1 MIRDV
6 HLSNNPDEIAW
17 WLTLDG
23 QYSTL
28 SLRSTILRPV
38 DLTSIDTNEYLVGLN
53 GGPRGDDG
61 KDLGTANLFGVVDG
75 DDGVGMSTLSSNES
89 TTTVTSMPPQGPG

>member
-1 MIRDV
+1 VVAHAGRAI
-6 HLSNNPDEIAW
+6 LN
-17 WLTLDG
+17 
-23 QYSTL
+23 TL
-28 SLRSTILRPV
+28 SLRSTILRLV

-53 GGPRGDDG
+53 GGLRGDDG
-61 KDLGTANLFGVVDG
+61 KDIGTANLFGVVDG